1 MPGLV
6 LGTQVTRP
14 LRELPPL
21 LIEKEIR
28 TQPEWA
34 APQKGPAVQGLKSG
48 RAAQRRQRFHG
59 NVQHQGSRE
68 RKVAEQECP
77 WWQSLAILGPEASV
91 ARAL

>member
-1 MPGLV
+1 M
-6 LGTQVTRP
+6 TRP

-21 LIEKEIR
+21 LVEKEIS
-28 TQPEWA
+28 TQPERA
-34 APQKGPAVQGLKSG
+34 APQEGGAVRGLKSG

-68 RKVAEQECP
+68 RKVAKQECP
-77 WWQSLAILGPEASV
+77 WWQSLANLRPEASV